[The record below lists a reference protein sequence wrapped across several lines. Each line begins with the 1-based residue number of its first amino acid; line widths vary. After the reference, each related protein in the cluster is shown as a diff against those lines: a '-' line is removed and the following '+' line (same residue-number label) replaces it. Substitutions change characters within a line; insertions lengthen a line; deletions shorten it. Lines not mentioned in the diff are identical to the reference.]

1 MDKLLRYT
9 RNAWLQLRLPLV
21 LLVGTVLVV
30 YLTVFGGVKGGVIVF
45 AGIVGISIV
54 LLILNQYTWGF
65 YLLFFVSIFM
75 FYIQRLA
82 GVDMPLGVAY
92 DFLALVTFFAMLFT
106 TREKQDWSALFNPI
120 TWAFILLIAYQ
131 IIEVFNPMGTTV
143 AWAVSMRRNV
153 VFLLYLICMQVVMT
167 ENGLKKINYVV
178 IGLSFLVAMYG
189 VWQEVF
195 GLSHAELVWL
205 HSDPARYKLY
215 FIWGRMRKFSFLSDP
230 SAYGI
235 FLGFGGLV
243 TLIMAINV
251 KKLSAKLI
259 LGVMAAITLVAMN
272 FSGTRTAYVMVGV
285 GMFFYIM
292 MTMRSVKTMAIV
304 MALAMGAL
312 LLFFGPFHGWQV
324 NRIRSAFQPSED
336 ASMGVRDMKRLH
348 YQPFVQSHPFGGGVY
363 TTTTYGKNFAPE
375 HEFAG
380 FDPDSG
386 YLEMAMESGWIGLLL
401 LLGFVFVA
409 VCRGIN
415 AYFNIEDPYVKL
427 VLLTYLSAFF
437 ALSVAHYAQNAMYNK
452 PMDLMLIVSLGI
464 IAQAP
469 HLDKKL
475 KEKANSKVS

>member
-9 RNAWLQLRLPLV
+9 RSAWLQVRLPLI
-21 LLVGTVLVV
+21 LLVGTALVV
-30 YLTVFGGVKGGVIVF
+30 YLTVFGGVKGGLIVF
-45 AGIVGISIV
+45 AGIVGISVV
-54 LLILNQYTWGF
+54 LLVLNQYTWGF

-75 FYIQRLA
+75 FYVQRLV

-92 DFLALVTFFAMLFT
+92 DFLAVLTFFAMLFT
-106 TREKQDWSALFNPI
+106 TREKLDWSGLFNPI
-120 TWAFILLIAYQ
+120 TWGFLVLIAYQ
-131 IIEVFNPMGTTV
+131 LIEVFNPMGTTL
-143 AWAVSMRRNV
+143 AWTVSLRKNV
-153 VFLLYLICMQVVMT
+153 IFLMYLICMQVIMT
-167 ENGLKKINYVV
+167 ENGLKRINSIV
-178 IGLSFLVAMYG
+178 IGLSFLVALYG

-235 FLGFGGLV
+235 FLGFGGLT
-243 TLIMAINV
+243 TLILAIRAQ
-251 KKLSAKLI
+251 KWSIKML
-259 LGVMAAITLVAMN
+259 LGIMAAITLVAMN
-272 FSGTRTAYVMVGV
+272 FSGTRTAYVMVGA
-285 GMFFYIM
+285 GMVFYVL
-292 MTMRSVKTMAIV
+292 MTMRSAKTMAIV
-304 MALAMGAL
+304 LALVMGAL
-312 LLFFGPFHGWQV
+312 LLFFGPFHGWQI

-363 TTTTYGKNFAPE
+363 TTTSYGKSFAPG

-386 YLEMAMESGWIGLLL
+386 YLEMAMESGWIGLVL

-415 AYFNIEDPYVKL
+415 AYFSIENPYLKTM
-427 VLLTYLSAFF
+427 LLTYLSSFF

-464 IAQAP
+464 IAQVP
-469 HLDKKL
+469 YLDKKL
-475 KEKANSKVS
+475 KEKAMPPEA